1 MYVICSFA
9 YPLFLYSYICLCVSR
24 STPRTGSITRH
35 ALSPFLCV
43 LTILRSASP
52 PKVMNCQQKWSGLP
66 QCAQF
71 GNKVVL
77 LTGGRGAKF
86 SDTDFQRLN
95 FYTFISVPHFLCVLY
110 THKGIYQRKRAR
122 WVPTL
127 TIRLHADP

>member
-1 MYVICSFA
+1 MKLTFMCVCNLFLCLSFIS
-9 YPLFLYSYICLCVSR
+9 LFLYMPVCVCVSR

-86 SDTDFQRLN
+86 SDTDFQRLK
-95 FYTFISVPHFLCVLY
+95 FYMLISVPHFLCVLY
-110 THKGIYQRKRAR
+110 THKGI
-122 WVPTL
+122 
-127 TIRLHADP
+127 